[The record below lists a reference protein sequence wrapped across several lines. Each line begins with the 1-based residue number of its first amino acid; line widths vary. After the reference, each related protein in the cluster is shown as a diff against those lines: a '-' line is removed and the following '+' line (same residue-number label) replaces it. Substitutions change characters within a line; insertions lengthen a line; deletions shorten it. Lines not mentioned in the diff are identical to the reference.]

1 MKVPRR
7 TSTFMAGNILRK
19 RHHKEY
25 YLKSSVATISHFST
39 RTGVGLSDLT
49 GKQKEHRK
57 VHDGQGTRTLDLKTI
72 KYQRKSVTGTGFEPR
87 TSRIGTNFV
96 LKHFVN
102 MS

>member
-25 YLKSSVATISHFST
+25 YPKSSVATISHFST

-57 VHDGQGTRTLDLKTI
+57 VHDGQGIRTLDLKTI
-72 KYQRKSVTGTGFEPR
+72 KYQRLPKTKKICDGN
-87 TSRIGTNFV
+87 GTNPGPRELERTLF
-96 LKHFVN
+96 
-102 MS
+102 